1 MPRRAILIPG
11 DGIGPEVTAAARRV
25 LDATGVELEW
35 EVHEVGARAHE
46 RVGEALPEA
55 VVTAVRE
62 AGAALKGPVAT
73 PVGGA
78 FRSVNVALRHALG
91 LHTGVRPARSADG
104 RLDVV
109 VVRMNVEDL
118 YAGIEAP
125 AGSPAAR
132 GAAAALG
139 AEIGEDAAVALK
151 ALSRAACERTARE
164 ALARART
171 RVTAVHKAT
180 VMPLT
185 DGLFVDAFRAAAAG
199 FPGVE
204 ADDRLVDTVAA
215 ELVTRPERYDV
226 LLAPMLYGDVL
237 SDLAAALAGGVAL
250 APGANLGDGCA
261 VFEAVHGTV
270 AHRAGTDTANPGGLI
285 LSGAMLLRHLGEE
298 EAAARVERAVAAAVG
313 EGAPAGGT
321 RAMTDAV
328 ITRLAG

>member
-1 MPRRAILIPG
+1 MPQRVILLAG
-11 DGIGPEVTAAARRV
+11 DGIGPEVTAAARQV
-25 LDATGVELEW
+25 IDATGVELEW
-35 EVHEVGARAHE
+35 EPREIGVPAYE
-46 RVGEALPEA
+46 REGDALPHA
-55 VVTAVRE
+55 VVAAIRE
-62 AGAALKGPVAT
+62 AGVALKGPVST
-73 PVGGA
+73 PVGGP
-78 FRSVNVALRHALG
+78 FRSVNVALREALG
-91 LHTGVRPARSADG
+91 LHTGVRPARSPDG

-132 GAAAALG
+132 DAAAAFGL
-139 AEIGEDAAVALK
+139 AAGEDTAFALK
-151 ALSRAACERTARE
+151 PLSRAACERTARE

-180 VMPLT
+180 VMPQT
-185 DGLFVDAFRAAAAG
+185 DGLFVDAFRAAAAD
-199 FPGVE
+199 FPAVE

-215 ELVTRPERYDV
+215 ELVTRPERFDV

-237 SDLAAALAGGVAL
+237 SDLTAALAGGVAM
-250 APGANLGDGCA
+250 APGANLGPGCA

-270 AHRAGTDTANPGGLI
+270 AHRAGRDTANPGGLI

-313 EGAPAGGT
+313 AGAAQLGT
-321 RAMTDAV
+321 RGMTDAV
-328 ITRLAG
+328 ITRLAA